1 MKGYYKEPELT
12 AEAFDEDGYLRTGDL
27 CEYDHD
33 GFLFV
38 TGRLKDQFKTD
49 KGKFIAPA
57 PIEMK
62 ILACSDIEQ
71 ACVVGMGIPQPIAL
85 VTLSDIGKQKT
96 KEEITRDLSAL
107 LEPINSTLEHHEM
120 LAKIVIMKENWLIEN
135 GLLTPT
141 LKVKRNQVEKIHQQF
156 YPHWFNEKGT
166 VIWE

>member
-1 MKGYYKEPELT
+1 
-12 AEAFDEDGYLRTGDL
+12 
-27 CEYDHD
+27 
-33 GFLFV
+33 
-38 TGRLKDQFKTD
+38 
-49 KGKFIAPA
+49 
-57 PIEMK
+57 MK

-96 KEEITRDLSAL
+96 KEEITTDLSAL